1 MLSQVLSQLN
11 ASSQHVIMGESNMTN
26 EISCPLPL
34 SYIVIMICLEG
45 RAIIN
50 IGFQKQAIKANDILI
65 LGNDMM
71 AVLRQKSAN
80 FRLFYCFLD
89 KSFASEIAYSLSNTL
104 FAFLHEN
111 PICSP
116 QKEQKEALNR
126 WIEQLKYIDNHYSEH
141 RKLMLK
147 NHLQN
152 IFFAI
157 TELIPTYFS
166 IAKKEFSRKEKLCW
180 QFWELIGKHCLK
192 HREVAFYANCLNITP
207 FYLSQITKQ
216 FFNDSPKTL
225 INRQVILEIKAL
237 LMHTSLSV
245 NEISIKLHF
254 DDPSYLCRYFKR
266 ETGHSLSGYR
276 QQHQRQ

>member
-34 SYIVIMICLEG
+34 SYIVVMICLEG

-50 IGFQKQAIKANDILI
+50 IGFQEQAIKANDILI

-111 PICSP
+111 PIAP
-116 QKEQKEALNR
+116 QKN
-126 WIEQLKYIDNHYSEH
+126 
-141 RKLMLK
+141 
-147 NHLQN
+147 
-152 IFFAI
+152 
-157 TELIPTYFS
+157 
-166 IAKKEFSRKEKLCW
+166 KKK
-180 QFWELIGKHCLK
+180 
-192 HREVAFYANCLNITP
+192 P
-207 FYLSQITKQ
+207 
-216 FFNDSPKTL
+216 
-225 INRQVILEIKAL
+225 
-237 LMHTSLSV
+237 
-245 NEISIKLHF
+245 
-254 DDPSYLCRYFKR
+254 
-266 ETGHSLSGYR
+266 
-276 QQHQRQ
+276 